1 MKTKILIKHI
11 SVISLVAV
19 LFSSCQDWLD
29 LKPKDSIV
37 YEEYWQTKS
46 QLDAAVA
53 GCYRS
58 AIEDGVVSRMIQW
71 GELRTDEITA
81 GGSRSVDEKNVMD
94 MNITPT
100 NGICSWS
107 DFYKVINNCNTVLDN
122 AKLVMD
128 HDPSLSVTELKAYEA
143 EALALRSLMYFY
155 LVRTYKEVPLVLQ
168 GSKVASQNYDVVK
181 TSEDVILTQLISDLN
196 IAAQNAVVSY
206 DNDQYD
212 KGRFT
217 KSGVYAL
224 LADVCLWAKKY
235 PECVEACNK
244 VMENKNILLVQ
255 DEGYGY
261 WNYYLFHK
269 GNSNE
274 SILELQFNSTGKN
287 NTQIF
292 NEYGSLSGSAHFY
305 VPCDA
310 SGWNLASIFDSKDIR
325 YNNPDITKN
334 NNISSF
340 YYVPSSNLKVGQIQ
354 KYVWKYSSSS
364 SNWIIYRLADVYLM
378 KAEALVQDNFDA
390 NKEGALSLVN
400 KIYLRAHPSI
410 DAADS
415 LQITDYASKDK
426 MDQLILEQRQKE
438 FLFEGKRWFDL
449 LRTSRRATDP
459 MAVFRTYILQNID
472 VNYRSLA
479 EIKLQSE
486 WSRYLPISKT
496 DLESNLKLVQNP
508 FYDTTTY

>member
-1 MKTKILIKHI
+1 MKTKILIKYI
-11 SVISLVAV
+11 SVICLITV
-19 LFSSCQDWLD
+19 LFSSCQDFLD

-46 QLDAAVA
+46 QLEAAVA

-58 AIEDGVVSRMIQW
+58 AIEDGVISRMIQW

-81 GGSRSVDEKNVMD
+81 GGSRSGDEKNVMD

-100 NGICSWS
+100 NAICNWS

-122 AKLVMD
+122 GKLVMD
-128 HDPSLSVTELKAYEA
+128 HDPTLSTTELKAYEA

-155 LVRTYKEVPLVLQ
+155 LVRTYKEVPLVLV
-168 GSKVASQNYDVVK
+168 GSKIASQNYDVEK
-181 TSEDVILTQLISDLN
+181 TSEDVILTQIISDLN

-217 KSGVYAL
+217 KSGIYAL
-224 LADVCLWAKKY
+224 LADVCLWAKQY
-235 PECVEACNK
+235 PACTEACNK
-244 VMENKNILLVQ
+244 VMENKNLLLVQ

-261 WNYYLFHK
+261 WNDYLFYK

-274 SILELQFNSTGKN
+274 SIFELQFSANGKN
-287 NTQIF
+287 STQIF
-292 NEYGSLSGSAHFY
+292 NEYGSASNASPHLQ
-305 VPCDA
+305 VPCN
-310 SGWNLASIFDSKDIR
+310 SSIWNISSIFDLADIR
-325 YNNPDITKN
+325 SSAFSIAASTTSGYIRKY
-334 NNISSF
+334 ISDSRNS
-340 YYVPSSNLKVGQIQ
+340 VK
-354 KYVWKYSSSS
+354 SS
-364 SNWIIYRLADVYLM
+364 SNSTNWIVYRLADVYLM
-378 KAEALVQDNFDA
+378 KAEPLVQDNFDA
-390 NKEGALSLVN
+390 NKESAMALVN
-400 KIYLRAHPSI
+400 KIYLRAHPSL

-415 LQITDYASKDK
+415 LQINDYASKDK

-438 FLFEGKRWFDL
+438 FMFEGKRWFDL

-479 EIKLQSE
+479 EIKLQSD
-486 WSRYLPISKT
+486 WSRYLPISKS
-496 DLESNLKLVQNP
+496 DMESNLKLVQNP